1 MMLNVNA
8 YKEAIAS
15 VGQMVYETV
24 IESSKVFQE
33 IQEQKAEERRRE
45 EAERLRETARN
56 ERSPEVVIDVQS
68 VSIDETSTEN
78 APPETSLRGDI
89 VDLKT

>member
-68 VSIDETSTEN
+68 VSIDETSTED
-78 APPETSLRGDI
+78 ARPETSLRGDI